1 MSMRWS
7 RKGEAFVCESWT
19 PDLIADRDERLGW
32 MMRHGLP
39 WSVLD
44 GQLIPKGGKEV
55 THLLEEAMRL
65 GRREWKP
72 RMRALEAMGVPVAMP
87 EGSYAALG
95 VYPLE
100 GAIAGSA
107 LTTTEAGLTTAANM
121 ALYMPIPA
129 RAILA
134 PQAWRFAIAARYTVG
149 ATPGSVLTSFRLG
162 NANTSPLL
170 GTSVGV
176 AQTALT
182 NAFAIWK
189 GDITVYKTGVPG
201 SNATAS
207 GTFDVKINTA
217 VGGAYNAALWGTG
230 STPIAFDS
238 TVAPGSATGG
248 QLWVG
253 LLDSGATN
261 HATYTTDQVH
271 WMDWN

>member
-1 MSMRWS
+1 
-7 RKGEAFVCESWT
+7 
-19 PDLIADRDERLGW
+19 

-72 RMRALEAMGVPVAMP
+72 RMRALEAMGVPVGMP

-129 RAILA
+129 ATVTVTETLTFAETADRAA
-134 PQAWRFAIAARYTVG
+134 QSFTRTV
-149 ATPGSVLTSFRLG
+149 PRSR
-162 NANTSPLL
+162 
-170 GTSVGV
+170 
-176 AQTALT
+176 
-182 NAFAIWK
+182 
-189 GDITVYKTGVPG
+189 
-201 SNATAS
+201 
-207 GTFDVKINTA
+207 
-217 VGGAYNAALWGTG
+217 
-230 STPIAFDS
+230 
-238 TVAPGSATGG
+238 
-248 QLWVG
+248 
-253 LLDSGATN
+253 
-261 HATYTTDQVH
+261 
-271 WMDWN
+271 

>member
-1 MSMRWS
+1 MRWTK
-7 RKGEAFVCESWT
+7 RGEAFVCESWT
-19 PDLIADRDERLGW
+19 PDLVEDRNERLGW
-32 MMRHGLP
+32 MMRNRIP

-55 THLLEEAMRL
+55 THLLNEAMRL

-100 GAIAGSA
+100 AAIAGSA

-129 RAILA
+129 RSVLA
-134 PQAWRFAIAARYTVG
+134 PQAWRLAIAARYTAG
-149 ATPGSVLTSFRLG
+149 ATPGSVITSFRLG

-170 GTSVGV
+170 GTSAGV

-182 NAFAIWK
+182 NAFALWK
-189 GDITVYKTGVPG
+189 GDITVYKTGTPG
-201 SNATAS
+201 SNATAT
-207 GTFDVKINTA
+207 GIFDVKVNTA
-217 VGGAYNAALWGTG
+217 VSGAYNAAVWGTG
-230 STPIAFDS
+230 STAIAFDS
-238 TVAPGSATGG
+238 TLGPGNATGG
-248 QLWVG
+248 QIWVG
-253 LLDSGATN
+253 LSDSGATN
-261 HATYTTDQVH
+261 HATYTTDQIH

>member
-32 MMRHGLP
+32 MMRHSIP

-44 GQLIPKGGKEV
+44 AQLIPKGGKEV
-55 THLLEEAMRL
+55 THLLKRAEKH

-72 RMRALEAMGVPVAMP
+72 RMDALERMGVPVNMP
-87 EGSYAALG
+87 EGSYAAL
-95 VYPLE
+95 
-100 GAIAGSA
+100 
-107 LTTTEAGLTTAANM
+107 
-121 ALYMPIPA
+121 
-129 RAILA
+129 
-134 PQAWRFAIAARYTVG
+134 
-149 ATPGSVLTSFRLG
+149 
-162 NANTSPLL
+162 
-170 GTSVGV
+170 
-176 AQTALT
+176 
-182 NAFAIWK
+182 
-189 GDITVYKTGVPG
+189 GVPG

-230 STPIAFDS
+230 STPIAYDS

-248 QLWVG
+248 QIWVG

-261 HATYTTDQVH
+261 HATYTTDQIH

>member
-1 MSMRWS
+1 V
-7 RKGEAFVCESWT
+7 EAE
-19 PDLIADRDERLGW
+19 DAR
-32 MMRHGLP
+32 
-39 WSVLD
+39 
-44 GQLIPKGGKEV
+44 
-55 THLLEEAMRL
+55 
-65 GRREWKP
+65 
-72 RMRALEAMGVPVAMP
+72 
-87 EGSYAALG
+87 AALG

-207 GTFDVKINTA
+207 GTFDVKVNTA
-217 VGGAYNAALWGTG
+217 VGGAYNRRSAVGGLAGFGRDQPRDVHHRSG
-230 STPIAFDS
+230 SLD
-238 TVAPGSATGG
+238 
-248 QLWVG
+248 G
-253 LLDSGATN
+253 LELGLG
-261 HATYTTDQVH
+261 HA
-271 WMDWN
+271 

>member
-1 MSMRWS
+1 MRWS

-32 MMRHGLP
+32 MMRHRLP

-55 THLLEEAMRL
+55 THLLDEAMRL

-100 GAIAGSA
+100 SAITGSA
-107 LTTTEAGLTTAANM
+107 LSATEAGLITAANQ

-129 RAILA
+129 RSILA
-134 PQAWRFAIAARYTVG
+134 PQAFRMAIGARYTVTT
-149 ATPGSVLTSFRLG
+149 TPGSLITSFRLG
-162 NANTSPLL
+162 NTNASVLL
-170 GTSVGV
+170 GTSASV
-176 AQTALT
+176 ALTASLT
-182 NAFAIWK
+182 NAFVLYK
-189 GDITVYKTGVPG
+189 GDITVYKTGIAG
-201 SNATAS
+201 SNATAN
-207 GTFDVKINTA
+207 GIFDVKVNTA
-217 VGGAYNAALWGTG
+217 VSGAFNSALWGTG
-230 STPIAFDS
+230 ATPIAFDS
-238 TVAPGSATGG
+238 TVAPNTSAAGG
-248 QLWVG
+248 QIWIGVS
-253 LLDSGATN
+253 DTGATN
-261 HATYTTDQVH
+261 HATINTDQIH